1 MISPLINGT
10 NLSFCLLLQTL
21 TLAYQLLNVTRP
33 GCFKDCW
40 LCVPPGT
47 NSQLSL
53 TASPVILPSNFTS
66 AFVSCLDSNVAMT
79 PYLTSIPLFGV
90 ANCFKTSGTRSVG
103 TLSSLDCNRTITL
116 DISSLPQC
124 PAVQNT
130 SILCGTQEY
139 HCLPISWSG
148 LCTMVLLFPEQGVIQ
163 GKEPLPIP
171 VVDMI
176 AAQHKRAVQ
185 VVPLLVAMGIAIG
198 AGTGIA
204 GIMTSMTQYNKF
216 TSQLK
221 SYLQKCLKMCSVSR
235 NR

>member
-1 MISPLINGT
+1 ML
-10 NLSFCLLLQTL
+10 
-21 TLAYQLLNVTRP
+21 
-33 GCFKDCW
+33 
-40 LCVPPGT
+40 
-47 NSQLSL
+47 
-53 TASPVILPSNFTS
+53 
-66 AFVSCLDSNVAMT
+66 
-79 PYLTSIPLFGV
+79 
-90 ANCFKTSGTRSVG
+90 
-103 TLSSLDCNRTITL
+103 
-116 DISSLPQC
+116 
-124 PAVQNT
+124 
-130 SILCGTQEY
+130 
-139 HCLPISWSG
+139 
-148 LCTMVLLFPEQGVIQ
+148 VLLFPELGVFQGY
-163 GKEPLPIP
+163 EPLPIP

>member
-1 MISPLINGT
+1 MRRT
-10 NLSFCLLLQTL
+10 
-21 TLAYQLLNVTRP
+21 P
-33 GCFKDCW
+33 GA
-40 LCVPPGT
+40 

-79 PYLTSIPLFGV
+79 TYLISIPLFGM
-90 ANCFKTSGTRSVG
+90 ANCFKTSGTRPVG
-103 TLSSLDCNRTITL
+103 TLSSLDFNKTISL
-116 DISSLPQC
+116 NISSLPQRR
-124 PAVQNT
+124 VVLNT
-130 SILCGTQEY
+130 SILCGSQEY

-163 GKEPLPIP
+163 GNEPLPIP
-171 VVDMI
+171 VENMI
-176 AAQHKRAVQ
+176 AGQHKRAIQ
-185 VVPLLVAMGIAIG
+185 VILLLVAMGITIG